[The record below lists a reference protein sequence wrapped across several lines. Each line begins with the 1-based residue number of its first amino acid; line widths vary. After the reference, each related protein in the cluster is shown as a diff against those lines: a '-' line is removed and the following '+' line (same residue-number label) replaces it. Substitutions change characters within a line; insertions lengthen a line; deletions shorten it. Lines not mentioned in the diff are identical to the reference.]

1 MVFLELVEHGPL
13 LGREQQL
20 LRDGLAAELAGVTP
34 AVVKRPV
41 TQRALERHGTSLIQ
55 PSPLLLG
62 VYYR

>member
-20 LRDGLAAELAGVTP
+20 LRNGLAAELTGVTP
-34 AVVKRPV
+34 ATVEQPV
-41 TQRALERHGTSLIQ
+41 TRRAIERHGTSPIQ